1 MEEMDS
7 MKELCAS
14 GYIVRLINVLQ
25 GFDEEYA
32 VSISFDKQLYAV
44 ISKALADSLE
54 HASEKII
61 EGSIEMNGD
70 YLNHV
75 CNVVKDNLPR
85 LLDDYGNDVSVHL
98 IEVME
103 SITMYKGWKYERG
116 VLSY

>member
-1 MEEMDS
+1 

-61 EGSIEMNGD
+61 EGSIEMNDD
-70 YLNHV
+70 YLSHV
-75 CNVVKDNLPR
+75 CNVVKNNLPR